1 MAGHVLRY
9 QQALNSEF
17 SAAARPFRWD
27 MPFGE
32 ASAGMTE
39 MLPMPAGDP
48 KPYLQSSCAS
58 ASPDESFNS
67 CFIVG
72 NVRELAKGKSKSVIA
87 QGSSRMLSI
96 LWLV

>member
-17 SAAARPFRWD
+17 SAAARPFRWE
-27 MPFGE
+27 MPVGE

-48 KPYLQSSCAS
+48 KPSLQCSCAS
-58 ASPDESFNS
+58 ASPDKAFDS
-67 CFIVG
+67 CFIVE
-72 NVRELAKGKSKSVIA
+72 NVRDLAKGKSESVIA
-87 QGSSRMLSI
+87 QGSSRMLST